1 MMKHDCRRQET
12 SVGAL
17 EVAREVKEERASVQA
32 LWGEMRKVCFKE
44 EYSSLFIYRAASTIF
59 PECTLDNGIS
69 LHAVLPLLPN

>member
-17 EVAREVKEERASVQA
+17 EVAHEERASVQA

-59 PECTLDNGIS
+59 PECTLDHGIS
-69 LHAVLPLLPN
+69 LHTVLPLLPN